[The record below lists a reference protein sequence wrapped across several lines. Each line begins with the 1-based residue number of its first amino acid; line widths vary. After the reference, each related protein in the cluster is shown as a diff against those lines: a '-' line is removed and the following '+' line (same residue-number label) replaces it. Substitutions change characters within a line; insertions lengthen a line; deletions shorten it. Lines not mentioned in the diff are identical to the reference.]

1 MSVTRLVYIS
11 NRPSIEERGRSLFF
25 LFFLP
30 LNTHALQLSSHIHC
44 ALDQLIGA
52 QVTLDLHFFKLI
64 QSAAKQQAEERGP
77 AAAAALTAPLW
88 RCRVRQA
95 AGQLA

>member
-1 MSVTRLVYIS
+1 MTRLS
-11 NRPSIEERGRSLFF
+11 DARSRRI
-25 LFFLP
+25 
-30 LNTHALQLSSHIHC
+30 QLGHGVSSHIHC

-88 RCRVRQA
+88 RCRQA
-95 AGQLA
+95 AGELA